1 MESEGLPM
9 ANADSGRA
17 NSRRMAD
24 VGADGVSRDGNL
36 RVAHT
41 ARAAHTPR
49 AVRNVRVEA
58 LRLAAIVGISLFH
71 TMMPW
76 TAQAL
81 CDPAAGCSRI
91 GDLLGSEPA
100 VLAVLGVIALM
111 GAWGNH
117 VFFMISGFYLIP
129 SLARRSTQAGYWR
142 DALRGTVRRVLV
154 IAVSVALVAVVALA
168 FDAWVMPLV
177 NVHLVWQWTLGIEFV
192 WLYAAFVAVAPV
204 LACLLR
210 RVPARI
216 RVAVACVLVVALV
229 MVNGYVAF
237 VSPGDAATRGLTDWR
252 KWMSAITYAVS
263 FAIAGVAGMSGAP
276 RPADLPRWRR
286 RWMKALVAVAAA
298 VLTVEAVAAIC
309 RDVTLIAQLSYKSTS
324 AASMALAFL
333 LVMVCAAGPGGEGVD
348 LARASR
354 GAGTSG
360 SVTARA
366 VAWLASGIL
375 GFYIVQSVFGTVAM
389 DVAIQGLLADVT
401 RWAASGGAAGLWLL
415 AAGTAVSVG
424 YVVVVAVLDGL
435 IRRPVLRMLRL
446 GR

>member
-1 MESEGLPM
+1 M
-9 ANADSGRA
+9 ANADSGRI
-17 NSRRMAD
+17 SGRRMAD
-24 VGADGVSRDGNL
+24 VGADGVSRDGN
-36 RVAHT
+36 V
-41 ARAAHTPR
+41 RAAHTPR

-81 CDPAAGCSRI
+81 CDPAAGCSWI

-142 DALRGTVRRVLV
+142 EALRSTVRRVLV
-154 IAVSVALVAVVALA
+154 IAVSVVLVAVVALA

-237 VSPGDAATRGLTDWR
+237 V
-252 KWMSAITYAVS
+252 
-263 FAIAGVAGMSGAP
+263 FSG
-276 RPADLPRWRR
+276 RR
-286 RWMKALVAVAAA
+286 RHARVD
-298 VLTVEAVAAIC
+298 
-309 RDVTLIAQLSYKSTS
+309 R
-324 AASMALAFL
+324 LA
-333 LVMVCAAGPGGEGVD
+333 
-348 LARASR
+348 
-354 GAGTSG
+354 
-360 SVTARA
+360 
-366 VAWLASGIL
+366 
-375 GFYIVQSVFGTVAM
+375 
-389 DVAIQGLLADVT
+389 
-401 RWAASGGAAGLWLL
+401 
-415 AAGTAVSVG
+415 
-424 YVVVVAVLDGL
+424 
-435 IRRPVLRMLRL
+435 
-446 GR
+446 

>member
-1 MESEGLPM
+1 M
-9 ANADSGRA
+9 ANADSGRI
-17 NSRRMAD
+17 SGRRMAD
-24 VGADGVSRDGNL
+24 VGADGVSRDGKL
-36 RVAHT
+36 HT
-41 ARAAHTPR
+41 AHTPR
-49 AVRNVRVEA
+49 AVRNARVEA

-91 GDLLGSEPA
+91 GDMLGSDPA

-129 SLARRSTQAGYWR
+129 SLARRSTQAGYWL

-237 VSPGDAATRGLTDWR
+237 VSPGDAATRGLADWR

-286 RWMKALVAVAAA
+286 RWMKALAAVAAV
-298 VLTVEAVAAIC
+298 VLTVEAVAAIR

-333 LVMVCAAGPGGEGVD
+333 PVMVCASGSGGAGVD

-354 GAGTSG
+354 EAGTSG
-360 SVTARA
+360 SVAARA

-389 DVAIQGLLADVT
+389 DIAIQGLLADVT
-401 RWAASGGAAGLWLL
+401 RWAASGGGAAGLWLL

>member
-1 MESEGLPM
+1 M
-9 ANADSGRA
+9 
-17 NSRRMAD
+17 
-24 VGADGVSRDGNL
+24 
-36 RVAHT
+36 
-41 ARAAHTPR
+41 
-49 AVRNVRVEA
+49 
-58 LRLAAIVGISLFH
+58 
-71 TMMPW
+71 
-76 TAQAL
+76 
-81 CDPAAGCSRI
+81 
-91 GDLLGSEPA
+91 
-100 VLAVLGVIALM
+100 
-111 GAWGNH
+111 
-117 VFFMISGFYLIP
+117 
-129 SLARRSTQAGYWR
+129 
-142 DALRGTVRRVLV
+142 
-154 IAVSVALVAVVALA
+154 
-168 FDAWVMPLV
+168 
-177 NVHLVWQWTLGIEFV
+177 

-276 RPADLPRWRR
+276 RPADLPRWRH
-286 RWMKALVAVAAA
+286 RWMKALVAVAAV
-298 VLTVEAVAAIC
+298 VLTVEAVAAIR

-354 GAGTSG
+354 GAGASG

-389 DVAIQGLLADVT
+389 DIVIQGLLADVT
-401 RWAASGGAAGLWLL
+401 RWAASGVGAAGLWLL
-415 AAGTAVSVG
+415 AEGTAVSVG
-424 YVVVVAVLDGL
+424 YVAVVAVLDGL

>member
-1 MESEGLPM
+1 M

-36 RVAHT
+36 HT
-41 ARAAHTPR
+41 AHTPR
-49 AVRNVRVEA
+49 AVRNARVEA

-91 GDLLGSEPA
+91 GDMLGSDPA

-129 SLARRSTQAGYWR
+129 SLARRSTQAGYWL

-192 WLYAAFVAVAPV
+192 WLYAAFVAV
-204 LACLLR
+204 
-210 RVPARI
+210 
-216 RVAVACVLVVALV
+216 
-229 MVNGYVAF
+229 
-237 VSPGDAATRGLTDWR
+237 
-252 KWMSAITYAVS
+252 
-263 FAIAGVAGMSGAP
+263 
-276 RPADLPRWRR
+276 
-286 RWMKALVAVAAA
+286 
-298 VLTVEAVAAIC
+298 
-309 RDVTLIAQLSYKSTS
+309 
-324 AASMALAFL
+324 
-333 LVMVCAAGPGGEGVD
+333 
-348 LARASR
+348 
-354 GAGTSG
+354 
-360 SVTARA
+360 
-366 VAWLASGIL
+366 
-375 GFYIVQSVFGTVAM
+375 
-389 DVAIQGLLADVT
+389 
-401 RWAASGGAAGLWLL
+401 
-415 AAGTAVSVG
+415 
-424 YVVVVAVLDGL
+424 LDGL
-435 IRRPVLRMLRL
+435 IRRPVLRMLGL

>member
-1 MESEGLPM
+1 M
-9 ANADSGRA
+9 ANADSGRI
-17 NSRRMAD
+17 SGRRMAD
-24 VGADGVSRDGNL
+24 VGADGVSRDGN
-36 RVAHT
+36 V
-41 ARAAHTPR
+41 RAAHTPR

-142 DALRGTVRRVLV
+142 DALRSTVRRVLV

-210 RVPARI
+210 RVPARV

-286 RWMKALVAVAAA
+286 RWMKALVAVAAV
-298 VLTVEAVAAIC
+298 VLTVEAVAAIR

-333 LVMVCAAGPGGEGVD
+333 PVMVCASGSGGAGVD

-354 GAGTSG
+354 EAGTSG
-360 SVTARA
+360 SVAARA

-389 DVAIQGLLADVT
+389 DIAIQGLLADVT
-401 RWAASGGAAGLWLL
+401 RWAASGGGAAGLWLL

>member
-1 MESEGLPM
+1 M
-9 ANADSGRA
+9 ANADSGRI
-17 NSRRMAD
+17 SGRRMAD
-24 VGADGVSRDGNL
+24 VGADGVSRDGKL
-36 RVAHT
+36 HT
-41 ARAAHTPR
+41 AHTPR
-49 AVRNVRVEA
+49 AVRNARVEA

-91 GDLLGSEPA
+91 GDMLGSDPA

-129 SLARRSTQAGYWR
+129 SLARRSTQAGYWL

-237 VSPGDAATRGLTDWR
+237 VSPGDAATRGLADWR

-286 RWMKALVAVAAA
+286 RWMNALAAVAAV
-298 VLTVEAVAAIC
+298 VLTVEAVAAIR

-333 LVMVCAAGPGGEGVD
+333 PVMVCASGSGGAGVD

-354 GAGTSG
+354 EAGTSG
-360 SVTARA
+360 SVAARA

-389 DVAIQGLLADVT
+389 DIAIQGLLADVT
-401 RWAASGGAAGLWLL
+401 RWAASGGGAAGLWLL

>member
-1 MESEGLPM
+1 M
-9 ANADSGRA
+9 ANADSGRI
-17 NSRRMAD
+17 SGRRMAD
-24 VGADGVSRDGNL
+24 VGADGVSRDGN
-36 RVAHT
+36 V
-41 ARAAHTPR
+41 RAAHTPR

-81 CDPAAGCSRI
+81 CDPAAGCSQI
-91 GDLLGSEPA
+91 GDMLGSDPA

-142 DALRGTVRRVLV
+142 DALRSTVRRVLV

-210 RVPARI
+210 RVPARV

-286 RWMKALVAVAAA
+286 RWMKALVAVAAV
-298 VLTVEAVAAIC
+298 VLTVEAVAAIR

-333 LVMVCAAGPGGEGVD
+333 PVMVCASGSGGAGVD

-354 GAGTSG
+354 EAGTSG
-360 SVTARA
+360 SVAARA

-389 DVAIQGLLADVT
+389 DIAIQGLLADVT
-401 RWAASGGAAGLWLL
+401 RWAASGGGAAGLWLL

>member
-1 MESEGLPM
+1 M
-9 ANADSGRA
+9 ANADSGRI
-17 NSRRMAD
+17 SGRRMAD

-36 RVAHT
+36 HT
-41 ARAAHTPR
+41 AHTPR
-49 AVRNVRVEA
+49 AVRNARVEA

-91 GDLLGSEPA
+91 GDMLGSDPA

-129 SLARRSTQAGYWR
+129 SLARRSTQAGYWL

-154 IAVSVALVAVVALA
+154 IAVSVVLVAVVALA

-286 RWMKALVAVAAA
+286 RWMKALAAVAAV
-298 VLTVEAVAAIC
+298 VLTVEAVAAIR

-389 DVAIQGLLADVT
+389 DIVIQGLLADVT
-401 RWAASGGAAGLWLL
+401 RWAASGGGAAGLWLL
-415 AAGTAVSVG
+415 AEGTAVSVG
-424 YVVVVAVLDGL
+424 YVAVVAVLDGL

>member
-1 MESEGLPM
+1 M

-58 LRLAAIVGISLFH
+58 MRLAAIVGISLFH

-81 CDPAAGCSRI
+81 CDPAAGCSQI
-91 GDLLGSEPA
+91 GDMLGSDPT
-100 VLAVLGVIALM
+100 VLAVLGIIALM

-154 IAVSVALVAVVALA
+154 IAVSVVLVAVVALA

-210 RVPARI
+210 RVPARV

-263 FAIAGVAGMSGAP
+263 FAIAGVAGMSRAP
-276 RPADLPRWRR
+276 RPADLPRWRC
-286 RWMKALVAVAAA
+286 RWVKALVAVAAV
-298 VLTVEAVAAIC
+298 VLTVEAVAAMR
-309 RDVTLIAQLSYKSTS
+309 RDVTVIAQLSYKSTS

-360 SVTARA
+360 SMTARA

-401 RWAASGGAAGLWLL
+401 RWAASGGGAAGLWLL

-435 IRRPVLRMLRL
+435 IRRPVLRMLGL

>member
-1 MESEGLPM
+1 M

-58 LRLAAIVGISLFH
+58 MRLAAIVGISLFH

-91 GDLLGSEPA
+91 GDMLGSDPA

-129 SLARRSTQAGYWR
+129 SLARRSTQAGYWL

-154 IAVSVALVAVVALA
+154 
-168 FDAWVMPLV
+168 
-177 NVHLVWQWTLGIEFV
+177 
-192 WLYAAFVAVAPV
+192 
-204 LACLLR
+204 
-210 RVPARI
+210 
-216 RVAVACVLVVALV
+216 
-229 MVNGYVAF
+229 
-237 VSPGDAATRGLTDWR
+237 
-252 KWMSAITYAVS
+252 
-263 FAIAGVAGMSGAP
+263 
-276 RPADLPRWRR
+276 
-286 RWMKALVAVAAA
+286 
-298 VLTVEAVAAIC
+298 
-309 RDVTLIAQLSYKSTS
+309 IAQLSYKSTS

-333 LVMVCAAGPGGEGVD
+333 LVMVCASGSGGESVD

-354 GAGTSG
+354 EAGASG
-360 SVTARA
+360 SVAARA

-389 DVAIQGLLADVT
+389 DIVIQGLLADVT
-401 RWAASGGAAGLWLL
+401 RWAASGGGAAGLWLL
-415 AAGTAVSVG
+415 AEGTAVSVG
-424 YVVVVAVLDGL
+424 YVAVVAVLDGL

>member
-1 MESEGLPM
+1 M
-9 ANADSGRA
+9 ANADSGRI
-17 NSRRMAD
+17 SGRRMAD
-24 VGADGVSRDGNL
+24 VGADGVSRDGKL
-36 RVAHT
+36 HT
-41 ARAAHTPR
+41 AHTPR
-49 AVRNVRVEA
+49 AVRNARVEA

-81 CDPAAGCSRI
+81 CDPAGGCSRI
-91 GDLLGSEPA
+91 GGMLGSDPA

-129 SLARRSTQAGYWR
+129 SLARRSTQAGYWL

-177 NVHLVWQWTLGIEFV
+177 NVHLVWQGTLGIEFV
-192 WLYAAFVAVAPV
+192 GLYAAFVAVAPV

-237 VSPGDAATRGLTDWR
+237 VSPGDAATRGLADWR

-286 RWMKALVAVAAA
+286 RWMKALAAVAAV
-298 VLTVEAVAAIC
+298 VLTVEAVAAIR

-333 LVMVCAAGPGGEGVD
+333 PVMVCASGSGGAGVD

-354 GAGTSG
+354 EAGTSG
-360 SVTARA
+360 SVAARA

-389 DVAIQGLLADVT
+389 DIAIQGLLADVT
-401 RWAASGGAAGLWLL
+401 RWAASGGGAAGLWLL

>member
-1 MESEGLPM
+1 M

-49 AVRNVRVEA
+49 AVRNARVEA

-129 SLARRSTQAGYWR
+129 SLARRSTQAGYWL
-142 DALRGTVRRVLV
+142 DALRSTVRRVLV
-154 IAVSVALVAVVALA
+154 
-168 FDAWVMPLV
+168 
-177 NVHLVWQWTLGIEFV
+177 
-192 WLYAAFVAVAPV
+192 
-204 LACLLR
+204 
-210 RVPARI
+210 
-216 RVAVACVLVVALV
+216 
-229 MVNGYVAF
+229 
-237 VSPGDAATRGLTDWR
+237 
-252 KWMSAITYAVS
+252 
-263 FAIAGVAGMSGAP
+263 
-276 RPADLPRWRR
+276 
-286 RWMKALVAVAAA
+286 
-298 VLTVEAVAAIC
+298 
-309 RDVTLIAQLSYKSTS
+309 IAQLSYKSTS

-333 LVMVCAAGPGGEGVD
+333 LVMVCASGSGGGSVD

-354 GAGTSG
+354 EAGASG
-360 SVTARA
+360 SVAARA

-389 DVAIQGLLADVT
+389 DIVIQGLLADVT
-401 RWAASGGAAGLWLL
+401 RWAASGGGAAGLWLL

-424 YVVVVAVLDGL
+424 YVAVVAVLDGL

>member
-1 MESEGLPM
+1 
-9 ANADSGRA
+9 
-17 NSRRMAD
+17 
-24 VGADGVSRDGNL
+24 
-36 RVAHT
+36 
-41 ARAAHTPR
+41 
-49 AVRNVRVEA
+49 
-58 LRLAAIVGISLFH
+58 
-71 TMMPW
+71 
-76 TAQAL
+76 
-81 CDPAAGCSRI
+81 
-91 GDLLGSEPA
+91 
-100 VLAVLGVIALM
+100 M

-154 IAVSVALVAVVALA
+154 IAVSVVLVAVVALA

-210 RVPARI
+210 RVPARV

-286 RWMKALVAVAAA
+286 RWVKALVAVAAV
-298 VLTVEAVAAIC
+298 VLTVEAVAAMR
-309 RDVTLIAQLSYKSTS
+309 RDVTVIAQLSYKSTS

-401 RWAASGGAAGLWLL
+401 RWAASGGGAAALWLL

-435 IRRPVLRMLRL
+435 IRRPVLRMLGL

>member
-1 MESEGLPM
+1 M
-9 ANADSGRA
+9 ANADSGRI
-17 NSRRMAD
+17 SGRRMAD
-24 VGADGVSRDGNL
+24 VRADGVSRDGNL

-58 LRLAAIVGISLFH
+58 MRLAAIVGISLFH

-91 GDLLGSEPA
+91 GDLLGSDPT
-100 VLAVLGVIALM
+100 VLAVLGIIALM

-129 SLARRSTQAGYWR
+129 SLARRSKQAGYWR

-154 IAVSVALVAVVALA
+154 IAVSVVLVAVVALA

-210 RVPARI
+210 RVPARV
-216 RVAVACVLVVALV
+216 RVAVACMLVVALV

-237 VSPGDAATRGLTDWR
+237 VSPGDAATRGLADWR

-276 RPADLPRWRR
+276 RPADLPRWRH
-286 RWMKALVAVAAA
+286 RWMKALVAVSAV
-298 VLTVEAVAAIC
+298 VLTVEAVAAIR

-333 LVMVCAAGPGGEGVD
+333 PVMVCASGSGGGSVD

-354 GAGTSG
+354 EAGTSG
-360 SVTARA
+360 SVAART
-366 VAWLASGIL
+366 VTWLASGIL
-375 GFYIVQSVFGTVAM
+375 GFYIAQSVFGTVAM
-389 DVAIQGLLADVT
+389 DVAIQGLLADAT
-401 RWAASGGAAGLWLL
+401 RWAASGGGAAGLWLL

-424 YVVVVAVLDGL
+424 HVAVVAVLDGL
-435 IRRPVLRMLRL
+435 IRRPVLRTLRL

>member
-24 VGADGVSRDGNL
+24 VGADSVSRDGN
-36 RVAHT
+36 VHA
-41 ARAAHTPR
+41 ARTSRTPH

-91 GDLLGSEPA
+91 GDMLGSDPT

-142 DALRGTVRRVLV
+142 DALRSTVRRVLV
-154 IAVSVALVAVVALA
+154 IAVSVVLVAVVALA

-286 RWMKALVAVAAA
+286 RWMKALVAVAAV
-298 VLTVEAVAAIC
+298 VLTVEAVAAIR

-324 AASMALAFL
+324 SASMALAFL

>member
-1 MESEGLPM
+1 M

-41 ARAAHTPR
+41 ARVAHTPR

-58 LRLAAIVGISLFH
+58 MRLAAIVGISLFH

-91 GDLLGSEPA
+91 GDMLGSDPA
-100 VLAVLGVIALM
+100 VLAVLGIIVLM

-129 SLARRSTQAGYWR
+129 SLARRSTQAGYWL

-154 IAVSVALVAVVALA
+154 IAVSVVLVAVVALA

-204 LACLLR
+204 LACLLW

-286 RWMKALVAVAAA
+286 RWMKALVAVAAV
-298 VLTVEAVAAIC
+298 VLTVEAVAAMR

-333 LVMVCAAGPGGEGVD
+333 LVMVCASGSGGGSVD

-354 GAGTSG
+354 EAGASG
-360 SVTARA
+360 SVAARA

-389 DVAIQGLLADVT
+389 DIVIQGLLADVT
-401 RWAASGGAAGLWLL
+401 RWAASGGGAAGLWLL
-415 AAGTAVSVG
+415 AEGTAVSVG

>member
-1 MESEGLPM
+1 M
-9 ANADSGRA
+9 ANADSGRI
-17 NSRRMAD
+17 SGRRMAD
-24 VGADGVSRDGNL
+24 VGADGVSRDGN
-36 RVAHT
+36 VHA
-41 ARAAHTPR
+41 ARTSRTPH

-129 SLARRSTQAGYWR
+129 SLARRSTQAGYWL

-154 IAVSVALVAVVALA
+154 
-168 FDAWVMPLV
+168 
-177 NVHLVWQWTLGIEFV
+177 
-192 WLYAAFVAVAPV
+192 
-204 LACLLR
+204 
-210 RVPARI
+210 
-216 RVAVACVLVVALV
+216 
-229 MVNGYVAF
+229 
-237 VSPGDAATRGLTDWR
+237 
-252 KWMSAITYAVS
+252 
-263 FAIAGVAGMSGAP
+263 
-276 RPADLPRWRR
+276 
-286 RWMKALVAVAAA
+286 
-298 VLTVEAVAAIC
+298 
-309 RDVTLIAQLSYKSTS
+309 IAQLSYKSTS

-333 LVMVCAAGPGGEGVD
+333 LVMVCASGAGGEGVD

-354 GAGTSG
+354 EAGASG
-360 SVTARA
+360 SVAARA

-389 DVAIQGLLADVT
+389 DIVIQGLLADVT
-401 RWAASGGAAGLWLL
+401 RWAASGGGAAALWLL

-435 IRRPVLRMLRL
+435 IRRPVLRMLGL

>member
-1 MESEGLPM
+1 M
-9 ANADSGRA
+9 ANADSGRI
-17 NSRRMAD
+17 SGRRMAD
-24 VGADGVSRDGNL
+24 VGADGVSRDGN
-36 RVAHT
+36 V
-41 ARAAHTPR
+41 RAAHTPR

-81 CDPAAGCSRI
+81 CDPAAGCSWI

-142 DALRGTVRRVLV
+142 DALRSTVRRVLV
-154 IAVSVALVAVVALA
+154 IAVSVVLVAVVALA

-286 RWMKALVAVAAA
+286 RWVKALVAVAAV
-298 VLTVEAVAAIC
+298 VLTVEAVAAIR
-309 RDVTLIAQLSYKSTS
+309 RDVMLIAQLSYKSTS

-354 GAGTSG
+354 EAGASG
-360 SVTARA
+360 SVAARA

-389 DVAIQGLLADVT
+389 DIVIQGLLADVT
-401 RWAASGGAAGLWLL
+401 RWAASGGGAAGLWLL
-415 AAGTAVSVG
+415 AEGTAVSVG
-424 YVVVVAVLDGL
+424 YVAVVAVLDGL

>member
-1 MESEGLPM
+1 M
-9 ANADSGRA
+9 
-17 NSRRMAD
+17 
-24 VGADGVSRDGNL
+24 
-36 RVAHT
+36 
-41 ARAAHTPR
+41 
-49 AVRNVRVEA
+49 
-58 LRLAAIVGISLFH
+58 
-71 TMMPW
+71 
-76 TAQAL
+76 
-81 CDPAAGCSRI
+81 
-91 GDLLGSEPA
+91 LGSDPA

-129 SLARRSTQAGYWR
+129 SLARRSTQAGYWL

-154 IAVSVALVAVVALA
+154 IAVSVVLVAVVALA

-210 RVPARI
+210 RVPARV

-286 RWMKALVAVAAA
+286 RWMKALVAVAAV
-298 VLTVEAVAAIC
+298 VLTVEAVAAIR

-333 LVMVCAAGPGGEGVD
+333 PVMVCASGSGGAGVD

-354 GAGTSG
+354 EAGTSG
-360 SVTARA
+360 SVAARA

-389 DVAIQGLLADVT
+389 DIAIQGLLADVT
-401 RWAASGGAAGLWLL
+401 RWAASGGGAAGLWLL

>member
-1 MESEGLPM
+1 M
-9 ANADSGRA
+9 ANADSGRI
-17 NSRRMAD
+17 SGRRMAD
-24 VGADGVSRDGNL
+24 VGADGVSRDGN
-36 RVAHT
+36 V
-41 ARAAHTPR
+41 RAAHTPR

-81 CDPAAGCSRI
+81 CDPAAGCSQI
-91 GDLLGSEPA
+91 GDMLGSDPT
-100 VLAVLGVIALM
+100 VLAVLGIIALM

-129 SLARRSTQAGYWR
+129 SLARRSTQAGYWL

-154 IAVSVALVAVVALA
+154 IAVSVVLVAVVAFA

-210 RVPARI
+210 RVPARV
-216 RVAVACVLVVALV
+216 RVAVACMLVVALV

-237 VSPGDAATRGLTDWR
+237 VSPGDAATRGLADWR

-286 RWMKALVAVAAA
+286 RWVKALAAVAAV
-298 VLTVEAVAAIC
+298 VLTVEAVAAIR
-309 RDVTLIAQLSYKSTS
+309 RDVTVIAQLSYKSTS

-333 LVMVCAAGPGGEGVD
+333 LVMVCASGSGGEGVD

-354 GAGTSG
+354 EAGTSG
-360 SVTARA
+360 SVAART
-366 VAWLASGIL
+366 VTWLASGIL

-389 DVAIQGLLADVT
+389 DVAIQGLLADAT
-401 RWAASGGAAGLWLL
+401 RWAASGGGTAGLWLL

-424 YVVVVAVLDGL
+424 YVAVVAVLDGL

>member
-1 MESEGLPM
+1 M
-9 ANADSGRA
+9 ANADSGRI
-17 NSRRMAD
+17 SGRRMAN
-24 VGADGVSRDGNL
+24 VGADGVSRDGKL
-36 RVAHT
+36 HTAHT
-41 ARAAHTPR
+41 AHTPR
-49 AVRNVRVEA
+49 AVRNARVEA

-91 GDLLGSEPA
+91 GDMLGSDPA

-129 SLARRSTQAGYWR
+129 SLARRSTQAGYWL

-210 RVPARI
+210 RVPARV

-286 RWMKALVAVAAA
+286 RWVKALAAVAAV
-298 VLTVEAVAAIC
+298 VLTVEAVAAMR
-309 RDVTLIAQLSYKSTS
+309 RDVTVIAQLSYKSTS

-333 LVMVCAAGPGGEGVD
+333 PVMVCASGSGGAGVD

-354 GAGTSG
+354 EAGTSG
-360 SVTARA
+360 SVAARA

-389 DVAIQGLLADVT
+389 DIVIQGLLADVT
-401 RWAASGGAAGLWLL
+401 RWAASGGGAAGLWLL
-415 AAGTAVSVG
+415 AEGTAVSVG
-424 YVVVVAVLDGL
+424 YVAVVAVLDGL

>member
-1 MESEGLPM
+1 
-9 ANADSGRA
+9 
-17 NSRRMAD
+17 
-24 VGADGVSRDGNL
+24 
-36 RVAHT
+36 
-41 ARAAHTPR
+41 
-49 AVRNVRVEA
+49 
-58 LRLAAIVGISLFH
+58 
-71 TMMPW
+71 
-76 TAQAL
+76 
-81 CDPAAGCSRI
+81 
-91 GDLLGSEPA
+91 
-100 VLAVLGVIALM
+100 
-111 GAWGNH
+111 
-117 VFFMISGFYLIP
+117 MISGFYLIP
-129 SLARRSTQAGYWR
+129 SLARRSKQAGYWR

-154 IAVSVALVAVVALA
+154 IAVSVVLVAVVALA

-286 RWMKALVAVAAA
+286 RWMKALVAVAAV
-298 VLTVEAVAAIC
+298 VLTVEAVAAIR

-333 LVMVCAAGPGGEGVD
+333 LVMVCASGSGGGSVD

-354 GAGTSG
+354 EAGASG
-360 SVTARA
+360 SVAARA

-389 DVAIQGLLADVT
+389 DIVIQGLLADVT
-401 RWAASGGAAGLWLL
+401 RWAASGGGAAGLWLL
-415 AAGTAVSVG
+415 AEGTAVSVG

>member
-1 MESEGLPM
+1 M
-9 ANADSGRA
+9 ANADSGRI
-17 NSRRMAD
+17 SGRRMAD
-24 VGADGVSRDGNL
+24 VGADGVSRDGN
-36 RVAHT
+36 V
-41 ARAAHTPR
+41 RAAHTPR

-81 CDPAAGCSRI
+81 CDPAAGCSQI
-91 GDLLGSEPA
+91 GDMLGSDPA

-129 SLARRSTQAGYWR
+129 SLARRSTQAGYWL

-154 IAVSVALVAVVALA
+154 IAVSVVLVAVVALA

-210 RVPARI
+210 RVPARV
-216 RVAVACVLVVALV
+216 RVAVACMLVVALV

-237 VSPGDAATRGLTDWR
+237 VSPGDAATRGLADWR

-286 RWMKALVAVAAA
+286 RWVKALAAVAAV
-298 VLTVEAVAAIC
+298 VLTVEAVAAMR
-309 RDVTLIAQLSYKSTS
+309 RDVTVIAQLSYKSTS

-333 LVMVCAAGPGGEGVD
+333 LVMVCASGSCGGSVD

-354 GAGTSG
+354 EAGTSG
-360 SVTARA
+360 SVAARA

-389 DVAIQGLLADVT
+389 DVAIQGLLADAT
-401 RWAASGGAAGLWLL
+401 RWAASGGGAAGLWLL

-424 YVVVVAVLDGL
+424 YVAVVAVLDGL

>member
-1 MESEGLPM
+1 M
-9 ANADSGRA
+9 ANADSGRI
-17 NSRRMAD
+17 SGRRMAD
-24 VGADGVSRDGNL
+24 VGADGVSRDGKL
-36 RVAHT
+36 HT
-41 ARAAHTPR
+41 AHTPR
-49 AVRNVRVEA
+49 AVRNARVEA

-91 GDLLGSEPA
+91 GDMLGSDPA

-129 SLARRSTQAGYWR
+129 SLARRSTQAGYWL

-237 VSPGDAATRGLTDWR
+237 VSPGDAATRGLADWR

-286 RWMKALVAVAAA
+286 RWMKALAAVAAV
-298 VLTVEAVAAIC
+298 VLTVEAVAAIR

-333 LVMVCAAGPGGEGVD
+333 PVMVCASGSGGAGVD

-360 SVTARA
+360 SVAARA

-389 DVAIQGLLADVT
+389 DIAIQGLLADVT
-401 RWAASGGAAGLWLL
+401 RWAASGGGAAGLWLL

>member
-1 MESEGLPM
+1 M
-9 ANADSGRA
+9 ANADSGRI
-17 NSRRMAD
+17 SGRRMAD
-24 VGADGVSRDGNL
+24 VGADGVSRDGKL
-36 RVAHT
+36 HT
-41 ARAAHTPR
+41 AHTPR
-49 AVRNVRVEA
+49 AVRNARVEA

-81 CDPAAGCSRI
+81 CDPAAGCSQI
-91 GDLLGSEPA
+91 GDMLGSDPA

-129 SLARRSTQAGYWR
+129 SLARRSTQAGYWL

-210 RVPARI
+210 RVPARV

-276 RPADLPRWRR
+276 RPADLSRWRR
-286 RWMKALVAVAAA
+286 RWVKALAVVTAA
-298 VLTVEAVAAIC
+298 VLTVEAVAAIR
-309 RDVTLIAQLSYKSTS
+309 RDVTVIAQLSYKSTS

-333 LVMVCAAGPGGEGVD
+333 LVMVCAAGSGGEGVD

-354 GAGTSG
+354 EAGTSG
-360 SVTARA
+360 SVAARA

-389 DVAIQGLLADVT
+389 DIAIQGLLADVT
-401 RWAASGGAAGLWLL
+401 RWAASGGGAAGLWLL

>member
-1 MESEGLPM
+1 M
-9 ANADSGRA
+9 ANADSGRI
-17 NSRRMAD
+17 SGRRMAD
-24 VGADGVSRDGNL
+24 VGADGVSRDGKL
-36 RVAHT
+36 HT
-41 ARAAHTPR
+41 AHTPR

-58 LRLAAIVGISLFH
+58 MRLAAIVGISLFH

-91 GDLLGSEPA
+91 GDMLGSDPA

-129 SLARRSTQAGYWR
+129 SLARRSTQAGYWL

-216 RVAVACVLVVALV
+216 RVAIACVLVVALV

-237 VSPGDAATRGLTDWR
+237 VSPGDAATRGLADWR

-286 RWMKALVAVAAA
+286 RWMKALAAVAAV
-298 VLTVEAVAAIC
+298 VLTVEAVAAIR

-324 AASMALAFL
+324 AASVALAFL
-333 LVMVCAAGPGGEGVD
+333 PVMVCASGSGGAGVD

-354 GAGTSG
+354 EAGTSG
-360 SVTARA
+360 SVAARA

-389 DVAIQGLLADVT
+389 DIAIQGLLADVT
-401 RWAASGGAAGLWLL
+401 RRAASGGGAAGLWLL

>member
-1 MESEGLPM
+1 MV
-9 ANADSGRA
+9 NADSGRI
-17 NSRRMAD
+17 SGRRMAD
-24 VGADGVSRDGNL
+24 VGADGVSRDGKL
-36 RVAHT
+36 HTAHT
-41 ARAAHTPR
+41 PHTPR
-49 AVRNVRVEA
+49 AVRNARVEA

-81 CDPAAGCSRI
+81 CDPAAGCSQI
-91 GDLLGSEPA
+91 GDMLGSEPA

-129 SLARRSTQAGYWR
+129 SLARRSTQAGYWL

-210 RVPARI
+210 RVPARV
-216 RVAVACVLVVALV
+216 RVAVACMLVVALV

-237 VSPGDAATRGLTDWR
+237 VSPGDAATRGLADWR

-286 RWMKALVAVAAA
+286 RWVKALVAVAAA
-298 VLTVEAVAAIC
+298 VLTVEAVAAIR
-309 RDVTLIAQLSYKSTS
+309 RDVTVIAQLSYKSTS

-333 LVMVCAAGPGGEGVD
+333 LVMVCASGSGGEGVD

-354 GAGTSG
+354 EAGTSG
-360 SVTARA
+360 SVAART
-366 VAWLASGIL
+366 VTWLASGIL

-389 DVAIQGLLADVT
+389 DVAIQGLLADAT
-401 RWAASGGAAGLWLL
+401 RWAASGGGAAGLWLL

-424 YVVVVAVLDGL
+424 YVAVVAVLDGL

-446 GR
+446 G

>member
-1 MESEGLPM
+1 M
-9 ANADSGRA
+9 ANADSGRI
-17 NSRRMAD
+17 SGRRMAD
-24 VGADGVSRDGNL
+24 VGADGVSRDGKL
-36 RVAHT
+36 HT
-41 ARAAHTPR
+41 AHTPR
-49 AVRNVRVEA
+49 AVRNARVEA

-71 TMMPW
+71 TMMPG

-91 GDLLGSEPA
+91 GDMLGSDPA

-129 SLARRSTQAGYWR
+129 SLARRSTQAGYWL

-237 VSPGDAATRGLTDWR
+237 VSPGDAATRGLADWR

-286 RWMKALVAVAAA
+286 RWMKALAAVAAV
-298 VLTVEAVAAIC
+298 VLTVEAVAAIR

-333 LVMVCAAGPGGEGVD
+333 PVMVCASGSGGAGVD

-354 GAGTSG
+354 EAGTSG
-360 SVTARA
+360 SVAARA

-389 DVAIQGLLADVT
+389 DIAIQGLLADVT
-401 RWAASGGAAGLWLL
+401 RWAASGGGAAGLWLL

>member
-1 MESEGLPM
+1 M
-9 ANADSGRA
+9 ANADSGRI
-17 NSRRMAD
+17 SGRRMAD
-24 VGADGVSRDGNL
+24 VGADGVSRDGN
-36 RVAHT
+36 V
-41 ARAAHTPR
+41 RAAHTPR

-58 LRLAAIVGISLFH
+58 LRLVAIVGISLFH

-81 CDPAAGCSRI
+81 CDPAAGCSWI

-142 DALRGTVRRVLV
+142 DALRSTVRRVLV
-154 IAVSVALVAVVALA
+154 IAVSVVLVAVVALA

-286 RWMKALVAVAAA
+286 RWMKALVAVAAV
-298 VLTVEAVAAIC
+298 VLMVEAVAAIR

-324 AASMALAFL
+324 SASMALAFL

-401 RWAASGGAAGLWLL
+401 RWAASGGGAAGLWLL
-415 AAGTAVSVG
+415 AEGTAVSVG
-424 YVVVVAVLDGL
+424 YVAVVAVLDGL